1 MVKAGD
7 LVRHTQDKD
16 CNNFGLGIVTSV
28 VESTYEKTIARVAWQ
43 TPPTN
48 VGYPAD
54 LFTVNGLVVVSEANE
69 NDTIS
74 GDRNCEREHHRKRSV

>member
-1 MVKAGD
+1 MIKAGD

-16 CNNFGLGIVTSV
+16 CYNFGLGIVTSV
-28 VESTYEKTIARVAWQ
+28 VESNYENSIARVAWQ

-48 VGYPAD
+48 VGYPAE

-69 NDTIS
+69 NDS
-74 GDRNCEREHHRKRSV
+74 LCGDRNCERAHQRR